1 MVALRMQIFSILL
14 AVILQ
19 GNQDAQEQLEAA
31 LQHAQ
36 QVEQQLAE
44 QQQQAAETLQ
54 AAEEVSLH
62 SWTSSNT
69 RCCVL

>member
-1 MVALRMQIFSILL
+1 MCVPSVLLVLMV
-14 AVILQ
+14 Q
-19 GNQDAQEQLEAA
+19 GSHDAQEQLQAA

-54 AAEEVSLH
+54 AEEEVS
-62 SWTSSNT
+62 
-69 RCCVL
+69 VAP

>member
-1 MVALRMQIFSILL
+1 M
-14 AVILQ
+14 ILQ

-36 QVEQQLAE
+36 LVEQQLAA

-69 RCCVL
+69 SCQTLDVAFYNLKVIINI